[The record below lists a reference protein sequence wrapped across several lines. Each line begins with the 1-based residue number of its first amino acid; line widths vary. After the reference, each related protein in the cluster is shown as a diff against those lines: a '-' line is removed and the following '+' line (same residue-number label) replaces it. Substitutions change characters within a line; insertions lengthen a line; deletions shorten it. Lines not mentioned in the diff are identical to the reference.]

1 MQTVKIRSWAQ
12 LSVLTLSFTVCI
24 CNFREK
30 QGTVPNVWYYL
41 HIWHDVVK
49 CWNVLAFLLNQIVA
63 TGICRS
69 DDHVVTGALA
79 MPFPIILGHE
89 AAGVIESVGDLA
101 TIFPFASLPH
111 PPQTDKVS
119 RSFLF
124 AVSFTSSSFPPSSHP
139 HLVFTFLSFNFNTSL
154 PPNTEIPSIA
164 SCTKLFSPTI

>member
-24 CNFREK
+24 CNFGEK

-41 HIWHDVVK
+41 HIWHDIVK
-49 CWNVLAFLLNQIVA
+49 CWNVLTFLLNQIVA

-89 AAGVIESVGDLA
+89 AAGVIESVGE
-101 TIFPFASLPH
+101 
-111 PPQTDKVS
+111 KV
-119 RSFLF
+119 
-124 AVSFTSSSFPPSSHP
+124 
-139 HLVFTFLSFNFNTSL
+139 TSL
-154 PPNTEIPSIA
+154 KPGTKQHWTQNLCWVFRLLFKLKPITCEHLYCRGPPM
-164 SCTKLFSPTI
+164 